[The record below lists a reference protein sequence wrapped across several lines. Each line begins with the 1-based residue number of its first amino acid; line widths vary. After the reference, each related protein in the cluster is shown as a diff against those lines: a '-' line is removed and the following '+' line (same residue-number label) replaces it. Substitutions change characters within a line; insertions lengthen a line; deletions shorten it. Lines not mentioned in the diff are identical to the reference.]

1 MKEDYYTWE
10 DETRLTFIELSDMM
24 NNDSNPLDYL
34 IRLCETAVNTGK
46 WNLTRFTVL
55 NAKDELQKLRESKRD
70 LAHDAFQANQNA
82 VEDSNRWLSCEKE
95 LVALKEKI
103 KTIFSKPVAYGLIN
117 DRHDLYNLTLH
128 YNRFDDK
135 DDRLI
140 PLYSNRE
147 EFLKGD
153 WKSGKL
159 SK

>member
-1 MKEDYYTWE
+1 
-10 DETRLTFIELSDMM
+10 M
-24 NNDSNPLDYL
+24 NENSNPLDYL
-34 IRLCETAVNTGK
+34 IQCCETAINTGR

-55 NAKDELQKLRESKRD
+55 NAKNELVKLREAKRD
-70 LAHDAFQANQNA
+70 LAQDVFNANQNS
-82 VEDSNRWLSCEKE
+82 VEDNNRWLSCEKE

-103 KTIFSKPVAYGLIN
+103 KTIFSQPVAYGLIN

-135 DDRLI
+135 DNKLI

-147 EFLKGD
+147 EFLQGD
-153 WKSGKL
+153 WHSGKL

>member
-1 MKEDYYTWE
+1 
-10 DETRLTFIELSDMM
+10 M
-24 NNDSNPLDYL
+24 NENSNPLDYL
-34 IRLCETAVNTGK
+34 IQCCETAVNTGR

-55 NAKDELQKLRESKRD
+55 NAKNELEKLREAKRD
-70 LAHDAFQANQNA
+70 LAHDAFNANKNS

-103 KTIFSKPVAYGLIN
+103 KTIFSQPVAYGLIN

-135 DDRLI
+135 DDKLI
-140 PLYSNRE
+140 PLYSNRK
-147 EFLKGD
+147 EFLQGD
-153 WKSGKL
+153 WQSGKL

>member
-1 MKEDYYTWE
+1 
-10 DETRLTFIELSDMM
+10 M
-24 NNDSNPLDYL
+24 NENSNPLDYL
-34 IRLCETAVNTGK
+34 IELCEKAVDYGTI
-46 WNLTRFTVL
+46 TRFTIL
-55 NAKDELQKLRESKRD
+55 NARNELEKLREAKRD
-70 LAHDAFQANQNA
+70 LAQDAFNANKNS
-82 VEDSNRWLSCEKE
+82 VDDNNRWLSCEKE

-103 KTIFSKPVAYGLIN
+103 NLIFSKPVAYGLIN

-135 DDRLI
+135 DDKLI

>member
-1 MKEDYYTWE
+1 
-10 DETRLTFIELSDMM
+10 M
-24 NNDSNPLDYL
+24 NENSNPLDYL
-34 IRLCETAVNTGK
+34 IQCCETAINTGR

-55 NAKDELQKLRESKRD
+55 NARNELEKLREAKRD
-70 LAHDAFQANQNA
+70 LAQDAFNANQNS
-82 VEDSNRWLSCEKE
+82 VEDNNRWLSCEKE

-103 KTIFSKPVAYGLIN
+103 KTIFSQPVAYGLIN

-135 DDRLI
+135 DNKLM

-147 EFLKGD
+147 EFLQGD
-153 WKSGKL
+153 WQSGKL

>member
-1 MKEDYYTWE
+1 
-10 DETRLTFIELSDMM
+10 M
-24 NNDSNPLDYL
+24 NENSNPLDYL
-34 IRLCETAVNTGK
+34 IQCCETAINTGR

-55 NAKDELQKLRESKRD
+55 NARNELEKLREAKRD
-70 LAHDAFQANQNA
+70 LAQDAFDANQNS
-82 VEDSNRWLSCEKE
+82 VEDNNRWLSCEKE

-135 DDRLI
+135 DDKLI

-147 EFLKGD
+147 EFLQGD
-153 WKSGKL
+153 WQSGKL

>member
-1 MKEDYYTWE
+1 
-10 DETRLTFIELSDMM
+10 M
-24 NNDSNPLDYL
+24 NENSNPLDYL
-34 IRLCETAVNTGK
+34 IQCCETAVNTGQ

-55 NAKDELQKLRESKRD
+55 NAKNELVKLREAKRD
-70 LAHDAFQANQNA
+70 LAQDAFNANQNS
-82 VEDSNRWLSCEKE
+82 VEDNNRWLSCEKE

-135 DDRLI
+135 DDKLI

-147 EFLKGD
+147 EFLQGD
-153 WKSGKL
+153 WHSGKL

>member
-1 MKEDYYTWE
+1 
-10 DETRLTFIELSDMM
+10 M
-24 NNDSNPLDYL
+24 NENSNPLDYL
-34 IRLCETAVNTGK
+34 IQCCETAINTGR

-55 NAKDELQKLRESKRD
+55 NAKNELEKLREAKRD
-70 LAHDAFQANQNA
+70 LAQNAFNANQNS
-82 VEDSNRWLSCEKE
+82 VEDNNRWLSCEKE

-103 KTIFSKPVAYGLIN
+103 KTIFSQPVAYGLIN

>member
-1 MKEDYYTWE
+1 
-10 DETRLTFIELSDMM
+10 M
-24 NNDSNPLDYL
+24 NENSNPLDYL
-34 IRLCETAVNTGK
+34 IQCCETAVNTGR

-55 NAKDELQKLRESKRD
+55 NAKNELEKLREIKRD

-82 VEDSNRWLSCEKE
+82 AEDTERWLSCEKE

-135 DDRLI
+135 DDKLI

-147 EFLKGD
+147 EFLQGD
-153 WKSGKL
+153 WHSGKL

>member
-1 MKEDYYTWE
+1 
-10 DETRLTFIELSDMM
+10 M
-24 NNDSNPLDYL
+24 NENSNPLDYL
-34 IRLCETAVNTGK
+34 IQCCETAINTGR

-55 NAKDELQKLRESKRD
+55 NAKNELTKLREAKRD
-70 LAHDAFQANQNA
+70 LAKDAFNANQNS
-82 VEDSNRWLSCEKE
+82 VEDNNRWLSCEKE

-103 KTIFSKPVAYGLIN
+103 KTIFSQPVAYGLIN

-128 YNRFDDK
+128 YNKFDDK
-135 DDRLI
+135 DDKLI

-153 WKSGKL
+153 WHSGKS

>member
-1 MKEDYYTWE
+1 
-10 DETRLTFIELSDMM
+10 M
-24 NNDSNPLDYL
+24 NENSNPLDYL
-34 IRLCETAVNTGK
+34 IQCCETAINTGR

-55 NAKDELQKLRESKRD
+55 NAKNELEKLREAKRD
-70 LAHDAFQANQNA
+70 LAQDAFNANNNS

-103 KTIFSKPVAYGLIN
+103 KTIFSQPVAYGLIN

-135 DDRLI
+135 DDKLI

-147 EFLKGD
+147 EFLQGD
-153 WKSGKL
+153 WQSGKL

>member
-1 MKEDYYTWE
+1 
-10 DETRLTFIELSDMM
+10 M
-24 NNDSNPLDYL
+24 NENSNPLDYL
-34 IRLCETAVNTGK
+34 IQCCETAINTGR

-55 NAKDELQKLRESKRD
+55 NAKNELEKLREAKRD
-70 LAHDAFQANQNA
+70 LAQNAFNANQNS
-82 VEDSNRWLSCEKE
+82 VEDNNRWLSCEKE

-103 KTIFSKPVAYGLIN
+103 KTIFSQPVAYGLIN

-135 DDRLI
+135 DDKLI

>member
-1 MKEDYYTWE
+1 
-10 DETRLTFIELSDMM
+10 M
-24 NNDSNPLDYL
+24 NENSNPLDYL
-34 IRLCETAVNTGK
+34 IELCEKAVDYGTI
-46 WNLTRFTVL
+46 TRFTIL
-55 NAKDELQKLRESKRD
+55 NAKNELAKLRQSKID
-70 LAHDAFQANQNA
+70 LAQDALNANKNS
-82 VEDSNRWLSCEKE
+82 VEDNNRWLSCEKE

-103 KTIFSKPVAYGLIN
+103 KTIFSQPVAYGLIN

-135 DDRLI
+135 DNKLI

-147 EFLKGD
+147 EFLQGD

>member
-1 MKEDYYTWE
+1 
-10 DETRLTFIELSDMM
+10 M
-24 NNDSNPLDYL
+24 NENSNPLDYL
-34 IRLCETAVNTGK
+34 IQCCETAINTGR

-55 NAKDELQKLRESKRD
+55 NAKNELVKLREAKRD
-70 LAHDAFQANQNA
+70 LAQDAFNANQNS
-82 VEDSNRWLSCEKE
+82 VEDNNRWLSCEKE

-103 KTIFSKPVAYGLIN
+103 KTIFSQPVAYGLIN

-135 DDRLI
+135 DNKLI

-147 EFLKGD
+147 EFLQGD
-153 WKSGKL
+153 WQSGKL

>member
-1 MKEDYYTWE
+1 
-10 DETRLTFIELSDMM
+10 M
-24 NNDSNPLDYL
+24 NENSNPLDYL
-34 IRLCETAVNTGK
+34 IQCCETAINTGR
-46 WNLTRFTVL
+46 WNFTRFTVL
-55 NAKDELQKLRESKRD
+55 NARNELEKLREAKRD
-70 LAHDAFQANQNA
+70 LAQDAFQANQNA
-82 VEDSNRWLSCEKE
+82 AEDTERWLSCEKE

-135 DDRLI
+135 DDKLI

>member
-1 MKEDYYTWE
+1 
-10 DETRLTFIELSDMM
+10 M
-24 NNDSNPLDYL
+24 NENSNPLDYL
-34 IRLCETAVNTGK
+34 IQCCETAINTGH

-55 NAKDELQKLRESKRD
+55 NAKNELEKLRETKRD
-70 LAHDAFQANQNA
+70 LTQDVFNANKNS
-82 VEDSNRWLSCEKE
+82 VDDNNRWLSCEKE

-103 KTIFSKPVAYGLIN
+103 KTIFSQPVAYGLIN

-135 DDRLI
+135 DDKLI

-147 EFLKGD
+147 EFLQKD
-153 WKSGKL
+153 WQNGKL